1 MVTARWREER
11 KCWRKKERRKDTRQN
26 VTEKRGLI
34 GVLRKER
41 KSTPGEEEK
50 RQRQRQGGRVRE
62 KERERGRRNVRAGA
76 SSALKKRKKKKRMV
90 LVQQGPQ
97 DTGKEY
103 PRTVEDA
110 SIPSPSFS
118 YPFQTFLRS
127 LLPSSSS
134 APLFPGCKYAP
145 PARGSRQDLLLAK
158 GIVVSFKRYT
168 DRRDVASLF
177 PPTDFGAPR
186 FSLPFSLAPPLYAL
200 RDFRTDCEIKGSS
213 RSLK

>member
-1 MVTARWREER
+1 M
-11 KCWRKKERRKDTRQN
+11 
-26 VTEKRGLI
+26 
-34 GVLRKER
+34 
-41 KSTPGEEEK
+41 
-50 RQRQRQGGRVRE
+50 
-62 KERERGRRNVRAGA
+62 
-76 SSALKKRKKKKRMV
+76 LKKRKKKKRMV

-186 FSLPFSLAPPLYAL
+186 FPLPFSLAPPLYAL